1 MKQTYAILWNS
12 KNSERSGRGKKL
24 MTLEEAEALAA
35 ELNLEYPAFHH
46 EPVDTQPEVATAEQ
60 TAQSA

>member
-1 MKQTYAILWNS
+1 MKQTYAILWKS
-12 KNSERSGRGKKL
+12 QNSERSGRGKKL
-24 MTLEEAEALAA
+24 MTLQEAEALAA

-46 EPVDTQPEVATAEQ
+46 EPVDTQPEVSVIHE